1 MVQRYDLCIETG
13 NKDYRDGA
21 ISICVQLQMQ
31 EEFASTVCQM
41 TELCPLWRANDNFNR
56 TVV

>member
-21 ISICVQLQMQ
+21 VSICVQLQMQ
-31 EEFASTVCQM
+31 EEFASAVCQI
-41 TELCPLWRANDNFNR
+41 TEICPLSRVDYGISS
-56 TVV
+56 